1 MPILNFKKIRD
12 YFTPI
17 TKGYYLNIEDY
28 PYIKVS
34 KTKTP
39 ESLAMQVPEEYWKT
53 PLKSFTVNYQDKD
66 AVPESIEESEIM
78 GHDYTPFPSFKL
90 EYRFS
95 FGVEKLES
103 SSFFNDTPDE
113 IMHEPSYHTS
123 LQDYAERMAVIF
135 YHLQKTQRLLK
146 KIDAHYNH
154 DIVSFNMDG
163 IESSMTLENF
173 FRVCICQE
181 QEVHKEKT
189 LHW

>member
-12 YFTPI
+12 CFTPI
-17 TKGYYLNIEDY
+17 TKTYYLNIEDY
-28 PYIKVS
+28 PSIKVS
-34 KTKTP
+34 KTKIP

-66 AVPESIEESEIM
+66 VVPESIEKSYIM

-90 EYRFS
+90 KYRFS
-95 FGVEKLES
+95 FDTEKLES
-103 SSFFNDTPDE
+103 STFFNDMPDE

-123 LQDYAERMAVIF
+123 LQDYAEKMAVIF

-146 KIDAHYNH
+146 KVGAHYAH
-154 DIVSFNMDG
+154 DIVSFEIEG
-163 IESSMTLENF
+163 IKSSMTLESF
-173 FRVCICQE
+173 FRTCINQE
-181 QEVHKEKT
+181 IHEETT